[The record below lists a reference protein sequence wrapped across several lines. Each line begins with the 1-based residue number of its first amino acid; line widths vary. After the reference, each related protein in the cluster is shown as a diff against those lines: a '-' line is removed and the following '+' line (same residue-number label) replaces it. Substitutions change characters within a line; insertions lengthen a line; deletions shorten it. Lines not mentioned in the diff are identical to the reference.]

1 MILLIDNYDSFT
13 YNLVQELGTLEK
25 EIRTVRND
33 QISIEEIR
41 QLAPSHLVLS
51 PGPGYPKDAGI
62 CEEVIRSFQGQIPI
76 LGICLGHQAI
86 CEVYGAKIAPAE
98 ELMHGKKSRI
108 LLDSFCT
115 LFHGLG
121 RETGAARYHSLAAV
135 KETIPEELKI
145 TALSEAG
152 EVMAVAHREYPVY
165 GLQFHPESILTEK
178 GMTMLENFLKC
189 TADNQTRIRV
199 STNTESTGKESL
211 DTESTNTESTNTKST
226 SIESTALLQQKG
238 RPL

>member
-25 EIRTVRND
+25 EICTVRND

-108 LLDSFCT
+108 LLDSSC
-115 LFHGLG
+115 LIFHGLG

-152 EVMAVAHREYPVY
+152 EAMAVAHREYPVY

-189 TADNQTRIRV
+189 TADTR
-199 STNTESTGKESL
+199 
-211 DTESTNTESTNTKST
+211 
-226 SIESTALLQQKG
+226 
-238 RPL
+238 P

>member
-86 CEVYGAKIAPAE
+86 CEVYSAKIAPAE

-108 LLDSFCT
+108 LLDSSCSI
-115 LFHGLG
+115 FHGLG

-189 TADNQTRIRV
+189 TVDTR
-199 STNTESTGKESL
+199 
-211 DTESTNTESTNTKST
+211 
-226 SIESTALLQQKG
+226 
-238 RPL
+238 P

>member
-1 MILLIDNYDSFT
+1 MILVIDNYDSFT
-13 YNLVQELGTLEK
+13 YNLVQYLGT
-25 EIRTVRND
+25 IRPDIQVVRND
-33 QISIEEIR
+33 QVTLEEIEKWD
-41 QLAPSHLVLS
+41 PSHILLS
-51 PGPGYPKDAGI
+51 PGPGYPEKAGI
-62 CEEVIRSFQGQIPI
+62 CINVVKKFQGKIPI

-108 LLDSFCT
+108 LLDSSCSI
-115 LFHGLG
+115 FHGLG

-189 TADNQTRIRV
+189 TADTR
-199 STNTESTGKESL
+199 
-211 DTESTNTESTNTKST
+211 
-226 SIESTALLQQKG
+226 
-238 RPL
+238 P

>member
-86 CEVYGAKIAPAE
+86 CEVYSAKIAPAE

-108 LLDSFCT
+108 LLDSSC
-115 LFHGLG
+115 LIFHGLG

-189 TADNQTRIRV
+189 TADTR
-199 STNTESTGKESL
+199 
-211 DTESTNTESTNTKST
+211 
-226 SIESTALLQQKG
+226 
-238 RPL
+238 P

>member
-189 TADNQTRIRV
+189 TADTR
-199 STNTESTGKESL
+199 
-211 DTESTNTESTNTKST
+211 
-226 SIESTALLQQKG
+226 
-238 RPL
+238 P